1 MIAWIVAASAGV
13 ALAVLVYRWREPG
26 ALATLLPFVAL
37 RALALTLVSA
47 LLLDAPAGRRRPAP
61 PLVALDV
68 SESWTRAGDGAA
80 WRDALARARALATDS
95 LILMGDSVRA
105 GSAPQR
111 PSDLSSRLQPL
122 AERALGAGRPL
133 VLITD
138 GEVDDPASARNLP
151 AGSRVDVRA
160 AGSALDAAV
169 VSIEAPR
176 AVVSGDTV
184 ELRVTVRAG
193 GAPAPAGSLVIA
205 LNGRELSTVPLGEL
219 AARAERTESVRV
231 PVAGPPGAAVLEAAA
246 RVANDAEP
254 RNNSVALPIDVARAA
269 GAVLV
274 SSSPDYDSRFL
285 LPVLRG
291 AVALPTRGYYRVSP
305 AQWRQ
310 DGTLTPVSEPDVRR
324 ALREAPL
331 AILHGDT
338 AVFGAPRTAASGSLA
353 LFAPPAPSGDE
364 WYAAAAP
371 PSPIAAALSGIA
383 WDSLPPIDVASS
395 VGMNGWQGLVV
406 ARGRQYERRP
416 AIVGSES
423 GRRIVVVGASGLWR
437 WSFRGGTSADA
448 YAALWGSI
456 FDWLSAERMDARGA
470 IPAEGLVRAG
480 ERIRWRRGGAP
491 TGGDSVVTAVLT
503 RRGAPAEEDSVT
515 LRFGA
520 GGTVA
525 ESDPLPAG
533 LYDVRVPGGSA
544 VLAVNASHEL
554 LPRAPTLSSGNV
566 GGAATVGDRPRLR
579 DRWWPYVVVV
589 LALCAEWLL
598 RRRRGLR

>member
-1 MIAWIVAASAGV
+1 
-13 ALAVLVYRWREPG
+13 
-26 ALATLLPFVAL
+26 
-37 RALALTLVSA
+37 
-47 LLLDAPAGRRRPAP
+47 
-61 PLVALDV
+61 
-68 SESWTRAGDGAA
+68 
-80 WRDALARARALATDS
+80 
-95 LILMGDSVRA
+95 
-105 GSAPQR
+105 
-111 PSDLSSRLQPL
+111 
-122 AERALGAGRPL
+122 
-133 VLITD
+133 
-138 GEVDDPASARNLP
+138 
-151 AGSRVDVRA
+151 
-160 AGSALDAAV
+160 
-169 VSIEAPR
+169 
-176 AVVSGDTV
+176 
-184 ELRVTVRAG
+184 
-193 GAPAPAGSLVIA
+193 
-205 LNGRELSTVPLGEL
+205 
-219 AARAERTESVRV
+219 
-231 PVAGPPGAAVLEAAA
+231 
-246 RVANDAEP
+246 